1 MDFGEDATAFIR
13 SEHLRG
19 LRMLLIGGGAVNF
32 HGGTGHEVRQEP
44 KAAHCLLT

>member
-19 LRMLLIGGGAVNF
+19 LRMHLLGGAVNF
-32 HGGTGHEVRQEP
+32 HGGTGREVRQEP